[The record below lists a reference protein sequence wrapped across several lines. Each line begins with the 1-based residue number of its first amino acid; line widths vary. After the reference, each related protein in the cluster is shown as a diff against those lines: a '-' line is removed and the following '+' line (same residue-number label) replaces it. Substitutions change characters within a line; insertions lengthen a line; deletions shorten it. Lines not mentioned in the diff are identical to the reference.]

1 VSKATGRP
9 LAKIAARCMAGE
21 TLAEQGTTRERVP
34 HYWAVKEAIFPFL
47 KFQNVD
53 PILGPEMR
61 STGEVMGVGK
71 SFGEAFAR
79 GHEAAHIAAPAA
91 GSKVFLSVRDAD
103 KPRLLEVARDLAR
116 RGFALIATGGTCA
129 YLRERGVACERIN
142 KVLEGRP
149 HIVDAIKNGEIAYI
163 VNTTEGRQAIADSF
177 SIRRSALQQHV
188 TYSTTVAGAA
198 ALLHSLDFR
207 GQGDVISLQE
217 LHAELDRREADTQGT
232 VAVAV

>member
-1 VSKATGRP
+1 
-9 LAKIAARCMAGE
+9 
-21 TLAEQGTTRERVP
+21 VP
-34 HYWAVKEAIFPFL
+34 HYWSVKEAIFPFL

-79 GHEAAHIAAPAA
+79 GHEAAHIAAPVA

-103 KPRLLEVARDLAR
+103 KPRLLEVARDLVK

-129 YLRERGVACERIN
+129 FLIEHGIACERIN

-163 VNTTEGRQAIADSF
+163 VNTTEGRQAITDSF

-198 ALLHSLDFR
+198 ALLHSLDYR
-207 GQGDVISLQE
+207 DEGGVISLQE
-217 LHAELDRREADTQGT
+217 LHAELERRACAASGD
-232 VAVAV
+232 AVAAA